1 MTQVIERQMLRPA
14 RQTAHGEPWLAE
26 ARAIAILAG
35 PLIVTQLAQ
44 MAVMTTDVI
53 LLGRFNRTALAAAAI
68 GNTLFYCAWLVGGGP
83 ALAVAPMIAQLLGL
97 DPDDKDGVRACVR
110 MGLWATLTL
119 SLPLVVVLWQAQ
131 GILLALHQDPV
142 LAENAG
148 KFVRMVSLELP
159 FALGF
164 QVVRGFTTAVGRP
177 RAGMWVMAATIG
189 FNALVGWSLI
199 FGHFGAPRMGIV
211 GSGLATALSGVFSFT
226 ALVLVVRTDKVMR
239 AYRLFHDFGRLAS
252 DKLAEVFRLG
262 LPIGLTLMFEAMLFN
277 VMTLVMGTFGVVSLA
292 AHQIALNFASI
303 TFMVPLGLG
312 MAATVR
318 VGLAA
323 GAGDEHGVRRAGF
336 TAMVMGVGF
345 ITLCGV
351 AMALLGRP
359 IAQLYVG
366 GRASQDLA
374 VIAMAALFLKVAAAF
389 QVFDALQVVAAQ
401 SLRGL
406 KDAHAPMFIAGGAYW
421 LAGAPACLLL
431 AYPFGLA
438 GFGIWIGLALGL
450 AAAAA
455 ALFTRFALLTRA
467 KGGGEGLRESL
478 AFSD

>member
-1 MTQVIERQMLRPA
+1 MTELIERQALSPA
-14 RQTAHGEPWLAE
+14 RSPAAGGPWLAE
-26 ARAIAILAG
+26 ARAIGHLAG

-53 LLGRFNRTALAAAAI
+53 LLGRYSRTALAAAAI
-68 GNTLFYCAWLVGGGP
+68 GNTVFYCAWLIGGGP
-83 ALAVAPMIAQLLGL
+83 ALAVAPMIAQLRGL
-97 DPDDKDGVRACVR
+97 DPDDKEGVRACAR
-110 MGLWATLTL
+110 MGLWAVLAI
-119 SLPLVVVLWQAQ
+119 SAPMMVVLWQ
-131 GILLALHQDPV
+131 GKWILLALHQDPV
-142 LAENAG
+142 LADNAG
-148 KFVRMVSLELP
+148 KFLRMLSLELP

-189 FNALVGWSLI
+189 FNALVGWTLI
-199 FGHFGAPRMGIV
+199 FGHFGFPRLGIV
-211 GSGLATALSGVFSFT
+211 GSGLATAMSGLFSFV
-226 ALVLVVRTDKVMR
+226 ALAFMVRADPVLR
-239 AYRLFHDFGRLAS
+239 AYRLFHRFDDLVA
-252 DKLAEVFRLG
+252 DKLAEVLRLG
-262 LPIGLTLMFEAMLFN
+262 LPIGLTLIFEAMLFN

-292 AHQIALNFASI
+292 AHQIALNVASI

-323 GAGDEHGVRRAGF
+323 GAGDAHGARRAGF
-336 TAMVMGVGF
+336 AGMVLGVGF
-345 ITLCGV
+345 ITLCGA
-351 AMALLGRP
+351 AMALFGRP

-366 GRASQDLA
+366 GQAAEDLA

-406 KDAHAPMFIAGGAYW
+406 KDAHAPMFIAGGSYW
-421 LAGAPACLLL
+421 LAGAPACLPL
-431 AYPFGLA
+431 AFTFGLK

-450 AAAAA
+450 AVAAVAA
-455 ALFTRFALLTRA
+455 SSSA
-467 KGGGEGLRESL
+467 SPC
-478 AFSD
+478 